1 MKKRSLHWLA
11 ASSNLIKS
19 CLLDCIKFVRS
30 VAYPPRLLIA
40 DFTARKYRDEPRP
53 RQGLL
58 RTKEFLMKD
67 LYTFDATTEQ
77 ALLTYQNVR
86 RAYNAFFRELKIPYL
101 TAEASSGEIG
111 GDISHEYHLL
121 SQKGEDNLVCCS
133 SCSYVAN
140 EELAESRIAR
150 AYKHSKPM
158 NEDLVVPQRVDSS
171 NSKKS
176 KSEPGPLGP
185 GEHLDAKIGSDA
197 SECTNQW
204 LGISQDR
211 STLVCVFLPDKVG
224 TREVTGNGNGFRKAE
239 INPYAIKKVFPEIDL
254 GAEDPLELFRVEQ
267 STAIA
272 NKQAGRTARMLR
284 VVDMRYT
291 LQHSLPDLPS
301 LPSISIRGMGV
312 TIEDKLAE
320 GGDMVDLVRIE
331 TGDPCPTCEEG
342 ALKVESAL
350 ELGHTFHLGT
360 RYSMPLAATINA
372 DPSRKSSQQGA
383 SSPSSQAATQSGQI
397 PVQMGCHGIG
407 VSRLIAAVADSLADD
422 KGLSW
427 PRIIAPFEA
436 IIIPTK
442 GMEDEADDI
451 YDLLT
456 SSTGH
461 PSQGPIDA
469 ILDDRKREFGWKI
482 KDADMIGYPIIVI
495 LGRDWKSDR
504 ECEVQCRR
512 LIIKERVSANN
523 LKAFVDGLL
532 QQL

>member
-1 MKKRSLHWLA
+1 MKKRSLRWLA

-19 CLLDCIKFVRS
+19 CHLDCIKFVRS
-30 VAYPPRLLIA
+30 VACPPRLLIA

-77 ALLTYQNVR
+77 ALQTYENVR

-111 GDISHEYHLL
+111 GDISHEYHFP
-121 SQKGEDNLVCCS
+121 SQKGEDNLVCCG
-133 SCSYVAN
+133 SCNYVAN

-150 AYKHSKPM
+150 AYKHSKTM
-158 NEDLVVPQRVDSS
+158 DEDVVVPQGVDRS
-171 NSKKS
+171 NSKTS
-176 KSEPGPLGP
+176 NSELGPLDQ
-185 GEHLDAKIGSDA
+185 GEHLDAKIGSQA
-197 SECTNQW
+197 GKCTNQW
-204 LGISQDR
+204 VGISQDR
-211 STLVCVFLPDKVG
+211 STLVYAFLPHEVG
-224 TREVTGNGNGFRKAE
+224 TREVTGNEHGFRKTE
-239 INPYAIKKVFPEIDL
+239 INPYAIKRIFPEIDL
-254 GAEDPLELFRVEQ
+254 GAENPLELFKAEQ

-272 NKQAGRTARMLR
+272 EQKAGRTARILR

-291 LQHSLPDLPS
+291 LQHSLPDLPI
-301 LPSISIRGMGV
+301 LPSISSRGLDV
-312 TIEDKLAE
+312 PVEDKLAE
-320 GGDMVDLVRIE
+320 GDDTVDLVRIE
-331 TGDPCPTCEEG
+331 TGDSCPNCEEG
-342 ALKVESAL
+342 ALKIESAV

-360 RYSMPLAATINA
+360 RYSKPLAATINA
-372 DPSRKSSQQGA
+372 DLSRKNSQQGA
-383 SSPSSQAATQSGQI
+383 SGPSSQSATPSSQI

-422 KGLSW
+422 KGLNW

-442 GMEDEADDI
+442 GMEGEAADV

-456 SSTGH
+456 CSTGQH
-461 PSQGPIDA
+461 SQGPIDA
-469 ILDDRKREFGWKI
+469 ILDDRKRDFGWKI
-482 KDADMIGYPIIVI
+482 KDADMIGYPIVVI
-495 LGRDWKSDR
+495 LGRGWKSDR

-512 LIIKERVSANN
+512 LIIKERISANS
-523 LKAFVDGLL
+523 LKAFVEGLL